1 MSEPIDWEYCYKKT
15 LAQHEILRG
24 KLAAVRTWFHKL
36 CPRGA
41 ESSEMMKLERI
52 IGDVGVEKDSPPQP
66 EKPDHWN
73 FQCPFCGWACMTERV
88 MKAHLKREHGHE
100 NVEGEKQS

>member
-1 MSEPIDWEYCYKKT
+1 MSCDRKRMCSILTQIEVKDEEIARLKEREEQLEEKIYAMSQCEVGYKK
-15 LAQHEILRG
+15 

-52 IGDVGVEKDSPPQP
+52 IGDVGVEKD
-66 EKPDHWN
+66 
-73 FQCPFCGWACMTERV
+73 
-88 MKAHLKREHGHE
+88 REFAE
-100 NVEGEKQS
+100 SIKESRKKEGEKQ